1 MTIEA
6 LEILLKD
13 FFIEEDI
20 IGDTYQDEK
29 YLYVIRTTKELQ
41 ENGHDDR
48 VVPERH
54 AIFRIEKETKQF
66 EEIHPLFFP
75 QKLLPKKALPTIE
88 GIREGIKKRK
98 FINRFDVLNVVQ
110 IFYGGIDDPIFNFGN
125 IFFDHK
131 YEREIIR
138 LHFKS
143 DEIQE
148 RFVKFLKDVNI
159 KSFVNEE
166 GYLILERVPEK

>member
-1 MTIEA
+1 
-6 LEILLKD
+6 ILLKD
-13 FFIEEDI
+13 FFIEGDI
-20 IGDTYQDEK
+20 IGNTYQYKK
-29 YLYVIRTTKELQ
+29 YLYVIRATKELE

-54 AIFRIEKETKQF
+54 AIFRIEKETKRF

-75 QKLLPKKALPTIE
+75 QELLPKKAPPTIE
-88 GIREGIKKRK
+88 GIKKGVKKRK
-98 FINRFDVLNVVQ
+98 FINRFDILNVVE
-110 IFYGGIDDPIFNFGN
+110 IFYGGIDAPIFNFGN
-125 IFFDHK
+125 IFYDDK

-148 RFVKFLKDVNI
+148 RFVKFLKDVSI

-166 GYLILERVPEK
+166 GYLILERILEK